1 MQRSRTLQAANY
13 HSFDAEWYLLLLA
26 RARRSDS
33 QYPFNRQRST
43 THQSS
48 HKVFPVEVELEIA
61 TVPSSTLTSSS
72 VQHNFLHADGLIW
85 LHKQRQLL
93 RRRAS
98 KLVNDR
104 WQSLPAEKQNELEN
118 SPEFQVIEE
127 ELKSLSLEST
137 DNSTASDRRKGLH
150 AQKRKLVSEE
160 LRKFQ
165 KLQPRKL
172 SSKADRSDLA
182 GHYGGTR
189 RKYHD
194 AGSRYAHL

>member
-1 MQRSRTLQAANY
+1 MLEDQIRSI
-13 HSFDAEWYLLLLA
+13 
-26 RARRSDS
+26 
-33 QYPFNRQRST
+33 PST
-43 THQSS
+43 GNGAPLTKVLTKR
-48 HKVFPVEVELEIA
+48 KVFPVEVELEIA

-72 VQHNFLHADGLIW
+72 VQHNFLHAHGLTW
-85 LHKQRQLL
+85 LHKPRQLL

-150 AQKRKLVSEE
+150 AQKRKPVSEE

-189 RKYHD
+189 QKYHD